1 MATILRSEPAPDTGA
16 VAVSSPAT
24 SAETG
29 GGPAHRPRPWWRR
42 LPALVAPPPLEVQHA
57 CLEQVRALLEAAHT
71 ELSAGWVQGGWWSSD
86 GGRHTVRNG
95 LAAGA
100 SAGGPVSAAC
110 LVGALIRAGS
120 GPGGD
125 PETGRAI
132 DAVYDALWES
142 QGQPATTPG
151 PGLLTVSSPRSG
163 RPGFRRSPAG
173 TTPGDVL
180 AARCWPSSTGPSPGS
195 FRIWRR
201 FPLRVFPHLPSLDVR
216 PVRGGPSRW
225 ARRPVPPAV
234 RSRG

>member
-125 PETGRAI
+125 SETGRAI

-142 QGQPATTPG
+142 QGQPGHDARTRSADGVFP
-151 PGLLTVSSPRSG
+151 PVRQARVQALTRWNDARG
-163 RPGFRRSPAG
+163 R
-173 TTPGDVL
+173 T

-216 PVRGGPSRW
+216 PR
-225 ARRPVPPAV
+225 
-234 RSRG
+234 